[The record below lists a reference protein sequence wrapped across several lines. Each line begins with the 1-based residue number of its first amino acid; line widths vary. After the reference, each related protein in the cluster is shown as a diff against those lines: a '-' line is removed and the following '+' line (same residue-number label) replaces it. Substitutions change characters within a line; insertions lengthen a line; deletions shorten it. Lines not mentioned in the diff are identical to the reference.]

1 MKCTKIRPGCQDI
14 ILILSRYYGQEH
26 KYQRQE
32 VAGTQGGAGTLPES
46 VGRKERSNLRHH
58 QQVGT
63 WATTRPCLDHPKAC
77 GCAGRRAK
85 RTDEGRRQ
93 WVSAET
99 ARARSLAA
107 K

>member
-26 KYQRQE
+26 KYQRKE

-46 VGRKERSNLRHH
+46 VGRKERSNLRHY

-63 WATTRPCLDHPKAC
+63 RATARPCIDHTKT
-77 GCAGRRAK
+77 GRGFGRRAS
-85 RTDEGRRQ
+85 RTDEGRLG
-93 WVSAET
+93 SADNE
-99 ARARSLAA
+99 RARSQEGD
-107 K
+107 